1 MSAAQVNVEHMFEY
15 WYASRPTPE
24 SAAPLGRVREAA
36 RAEAQAAARRLVA
49 IGELLVLRC
58 RATTRR
64 KTGPSASPPNAD
76 TTATLAWLGMPNT
89 RPTSDLHHPA
99 AMMPPRRSN
108 GPQSECLPHSQL
120 GLRL

>member
-58 RATTRR
+58 RETTRR
-64 KTGPSASPPNAD
+64 KTGPSASPP
-76 TTATLAWLGMPNT
+76 T
-89 RPTSDLHHPA
+89 RHNRDARMARHAEHSTYVG
-99 AMMPPRRSN
+99 PPPP
-108 GPQSECLPHSQL
+108 GGDDDPPPF
-120 GLRL
+120 

>member
-58 RATTRR
+58 RETTRR
-64 KTGPSASPPNAD
+64 KTGPSASPPN
-76 TTATLAWLGMPNT
+76 
-89 RPTSDLHHPA
+89 PTQ
-99 AMMPPRRSN
+99 PRRSH
-108 GPQSECLPHSQL
+108 GSACRTLD
-120 GLRL
+120 LRRTSTTRRR